1 MPRSR
6 LSVLAVFLPALF
18 ALASPEAPPKSD
30 YTPPIA
36 KASDEAVKA
45 IPRFP
50 YDKSLKVE
58 VWAAEPMLANPVCFA
73 FDEQGRCFV
82 AETFRLHHGVTDDRG
97 HMNWLADDL
106 ASRSTADRVA
116 IYKKDAK
123 NRFHQEYETARE
135 RIRLLEDTTGS
146 GKADKATVFRDDF
159 GRAEDGIGAGLLARK
174 GNVYYTCIP
183 DLYLLKDTKGTGTAD
198 VKQSLATGFG
208 IHTSFIGHDLHGLR
222 IGPDGRLYFSIG
234 DRGLNVTTK
243 EGKHLFVPDCG
254 AVLRCELDGSNLEVF
269 ATGLRNPQEL
279 AFDDYGNLF
288 TVDNN
293 SDSGDQARFLH
304 LVEGGEYGWRIGYQY
319 ETRMHDKSV
328 PQGNR
333 GPWNYEQLWKPD
345 TQAAYLLPA
354 IKNFSNGPSGFTAYP
369 GVGLSD
375 RYKGHFFLANF
386 SGGPGN
392 SGIFSFGIKP
402 KGASFEM
409 TDDHKFIW
417 EVLAT
422 DCEFGPDGAFYVS
435 DWVDG
440 WNLPG
445 KGRIY
450 KITDPEAMKDPKVA
464 EAQRLIA
471 EGFDEKSV
479 DELVK
484 LLGHPHR
491 QVRMEAQFALAAKG
505 KEAIKPLLTAASDP
519 KSERLARLHALWG
532 WGMIIRRAR
541 VGDKIDPS
549 IVRELVAGFPLL
561 HDEYPEIRVNS
572 ARIFGDTRIG
582 PATEEIRPLLGDK
595 EPAVRMAAALALAR
609 FVEIGRPKGHES
621 FASWRAGLA
630 HTIYFVLSDNTGKDP
645 YLAFAASS
653 ALGSCIPTNVLVE
666 ATDNKSP
673 DVRLGVV
680 VALRRQKAPEVA
692 AFLADSDPKVVAEAA
707 RAINDELITAAL
719 PKLAEFTGKVNVSPV
734 VAFRALNARF
744 LLGRPEDATGL
755 AAFAARPDVPDVQR
769 ALALRMLGDWA
780 SPPRRDY
787 ITGLTQKIGPRPAE
801 IAVEAL
807 TVVLGKVFAAP
818 DAVRKEATSV
828 AAKLGIKQVGP
839 FLVGI
844 VTDAK
849 APAGS
854 RVEALR
860 ALDALKDPKL
870 PDATAAALASSEP
883 KLRTAARGVAIK
895 KDPSG
900 VMKQLRDVLA
910 KGPVPEQQGAFAIL
924 AANPSADA
932 DALVGEW
939 LGRLSAGK
947 AQPELALDV
956 LEAAAA
962 SKSDALK
969 KKLAAYEHGRPKD
982 DLGKFREALA
992 GGDAETGRAIVLTK
1006 AAAECQRCHKLDGQ
1020 GGEVGPP
1027 LNGVGKQT
1035 REYLLES
1042 IVLPSKAIAK
1052 GYESVLI
1059 TTVDG
1064 KTVSGVLKSE
1074 DANEVH
1080 LMTAEGKPV
1089 TVKKADID
1097 DRRATKSA
1105 MPDDFPTKL
1114 TKREIRDL
1122 VEYLSTLKEE
1132 AKK

>member
-1 MPRSR
+1 
-6 LSVLAVFLPALF
+6 
-18 ALASPEAPPKSD
+18 
-30 YTPPIA
+30 
-36 KASDEAVKA
+36 
-45 IPRFP
+45 
-50 YDKSLKVE
+50 
-58 VWAAEPMLANPVCFA
+58 
-73 FDEQGRCFV
+73 
-82 AETFRLHHGVTDDRG
+82 
-97 HMNWLADDL
+97 
-106 ASRSTADRVA
+106 
-116 IYKKDAK
+116 
-123 NRFHQEYETARE
+123 
-135 RIRLLEDTTGS
+135 
-146 GKADKATVFRDDF
+146 
-159 GRAEDGIGAGLLARK
+159 
-174 GNVYYTCIP
+174 
-183 DLYLLKDTKGTGTAD
+183 
-198 VKQSLATGFG
+198 
-208 IHTSFIGHDLHGLR
+208 
-222 IGPDGRLYFSIG
+222 
-234 DRGLNVTTK
+234 
-243 EGKHLFVPDCG
+243 
-254 AVLRCELDGSNLEVF
+254 
-269 ATGLRNPQEL
+269 
-279 AFDDYGNLF
+279 
-288 TVDNN
+288 
-293 SDSGDQARFLH
+293 
-304 LVEGGEYGWRIGYQY
+304 
-319 ETRMHDKSV
+319 
-328 PQGNR
+328 
-333 GPWNYEQLWKPD
+333 
-345 TQAAYLLPA
+345 
-354 IKNFSNGPSGFTAYP
+354 
-369 GVGLSD
+369 
-375 RYKGHFFLANF
+375 
-386 SGGPGN
+386 
-392 SGIFSFGIKP
+392 
-402 KGASFEM
+402 
-409 TDDHKFIW
+409 
-417 EVLAT
+417 
-422 DCEFGPDGAFYVS
+422 
-435 DWVDG
+435 
-440 WNLPG
+440 
-445 KGRIY
+445 
-450 KITDPEAMKDPKVA
+450 
-464 EAQRLIA
+464 
-471 EGFDEKSV
+471 
-479 DELVK
+479 
-484 LLGHPHR
+484 
-491 QVRMEAQFALAAKG
+491 
-505 KEAIKPLLTAASDP
+505 
-519 KSERLARLHALWG
+519 
-532 WGMIIRRAR
+532 
-541 VGDKIDPS
+541 
-549 IVRELVAGFPLL
+549 
-561 HDEYPEIRVNS
+561 
-572 ARIFGDTRIG
+572 
-582 PATEEIRPLLGDK
+582 
-595 EPAVRMAAALALAR
+595 MAAALALAR

>member
-1 MPRSR
+1 M
-6 LSVLAVFLPALF
+6 
-18 ALASPEAPPKSD
+18 
-30 YTPPIA
+30 
-36 KASDEAVKA
+36 
-45 IPRFP
+45 
-50 YDKSLKVE
+50 
-58 VWAAEPMLANPVCFA
+58 
-73 FDEQGRCFV
+73 
-82 AETFRLHHGVTDDRG
+82 
-97 HMNWLADDL
+97 
-106 ASRSTADRVA
+106 
-116 IYKKDAK
+116 
-123 NRFHQEYETARE
+123 
-135 RIRLLEDTTGS
+135 
-146 GKADKATVFRDDF
+146 
-159 GRAEDGIGAGLLARK
+159 
-174 GNVYYTCIP
+174 
-183 DLYLLKDTKGTGTAD
+183 
-198 VKQSLATGFG
+198 
-208 IHTSFIGHDLHGLR
+208 
-222 IGPDGRLYFSIG
+222 
-234 DRGLNVTTK
+234 
-243 EGKHLFVPDCG
+243 
-254 AVLRCELDGSNLEVF
+254 DGSNLEVF

-354 IKNFSNGPSGFTAYP
+354 LKNFSNGPSGFTAYP

-386 SGGPGN
+386 SGGSGN

-409 TDDHKFIW
+409 TDDHKFLW

-435 DWVDG
+435 DWVNG

-464 EAQRLIA
+464 EAKKLIA
-471 EGFDEKSV
+471 EGFDHRSV

-491 QVRMEAQFALAAKG
+491 HVRMEAQFALAAK
-505 KEAIKPLLTAASDP
+505 KQESFTPFTKVAADRNAP
-519 KSERLARLHALWG
+519 ILARIHAIWG
-532 WGMIIRRAR
+532 CGMELRRFDAGEIKQNDDEYRANMARFISLFKDPDPRIRATAVWVYFDSGEWEPEKGMDALFADTSPYVRMTTALAVAKYGEEVTDLKGKRVPFPWGKALCKMLRDNNDEDPYIRHAGAYALAECTSPRFLVDMSDDKSPVLRRA
-541 VGDKIDPS
+541 
-549 IVRELVAGFPLL
+549 
-561 HDEYPEIRVNS
+561 
-572 ARIFGDTRIG
+572 
-582 PATEEIRPLLGDK
+582 
-595 EPAVRMAAALALAR
+595 
-609 FVEIGRPKGHES
+609 
-621 FASWRAGLA
+621 
-630 HTIYFVLSDNTGKDP
+630 
-645 YLAFAASS
+645 
-653 ALGSCIPTNVLVE
+653 
-666 ATDNKSP
+666 
-673 DVRLGVV
+673 VV
-680 VALRRQKAPEVA
+680 IALRRKKAPEVA

-707 RAINDELITAAL
+707 RAISDELITAAL
-719 PKLAEFTGKVNVSPV
+719 PKLAEFTAKPNVPPV
-734 VAFRALNARF
+734 VSFRALNARF
-744 LLGRPEDATGL
+744 LLGRPEDAIAL
-755 AAFAARPDVPDVQR
+755 AAFASRPDVPDVQR

-787 ITGLTQKIGPRPAE
+787 ITGLTQKIEPRPAKV
-801 IAVEAL
+801 AVEAL
-807 TVVLGKVFAAP
+807 TGVLGKVFAAP
-818 DAVRKEATSV
+818 DAVRKEATGV

-844 VTDAK
+844 INDAK

-860 ALDALKDPKL
+860 ALEALKDPKL
-870 PDATAAALASSEP
+870 PDATVAALKSSEP

-900 VMKQLRDVLA
+900 VLKQLREVLA
-910 KGPVPEQQGAFAIL
+910 KGLVPEQQGAFAIL

-962 SKSDALK
+962 SKSDVVK
-969 KKLAAYEHGRPKD
+969 KKLAAYESGRSKD

-1064 KTVSGVLKSE
+1064 KTVSDVLKSE

-1105 MPDDFPTKL
+1105 MPDDFSTKL

-1132 AKK
+1132 PKK